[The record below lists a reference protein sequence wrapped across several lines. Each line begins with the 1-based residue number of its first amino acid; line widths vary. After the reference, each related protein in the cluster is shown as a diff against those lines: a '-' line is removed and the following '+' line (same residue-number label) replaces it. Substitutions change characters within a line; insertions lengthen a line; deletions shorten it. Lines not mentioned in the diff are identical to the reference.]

1 MIEINILPEE
11 SKRRI
16 KADNVYS
23 SAKKM
28 FLVLTLMVLFV
39 STILLLARIAL
50 KYQVDAFKSFSG
62 IYEIS
67 GNTTPTT
74 KNIEDEVIMIKK
86 IQADHIDWYETI
98 TNLTAV
104 LDGDVLVES
113 ISIDKDTASLSIS
126 GVAKTREALLK
137 LKANLESAGK
147 YSGIDFPVKTLLEK
161 ENIKF
166 DIKMNIKFI

>member
-16 KADNVYS
+16 KTDNIYS
-23 SAKKM
+23 STKKM
-28 FLVLTLMVLFV
+28 FLVLTLMVLFL

-50 KYQVDAFKSFSG
+50 KYQVDAFKNFSE
-62 IYEIS
+62 IYEAS
-67 GNTTPTT
+67 SSTSPTT

-98 TNLTAV
+98 ANLTAV
-104 LDGDVLVES
+104 LDGDIIVES
-113 ISIDKDTASLSIS
+113 ISIDKDTASLSIG

-137 LKANLESAGK
+137 LKANLEGAGK
-147 YSGIDFPVKTLLEK
+147 YSSIDFPVKTLLEK